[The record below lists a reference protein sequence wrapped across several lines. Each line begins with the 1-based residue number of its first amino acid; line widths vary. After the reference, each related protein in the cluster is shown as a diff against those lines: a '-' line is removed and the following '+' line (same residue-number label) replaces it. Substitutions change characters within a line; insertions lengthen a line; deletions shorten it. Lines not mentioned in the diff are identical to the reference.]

1 MLKKIFD
8 REQGK
13 KDFKDKNEEGN
24 FFNKN
29 RDLQSYSALDTSINK
44 LRRKYTSLKAEW
56 RRISDKAKR
65 GCGLAPGKEPKWY
78 KILNPV
84 FTETIEDLE
93 ITGNSTDVSFSL
105 NEGDDESGI
114 SEK

>member
-1 MLKKIFD
+1 MLKKIFN
-8 REQGK
+8 RERGK

-24 FFNKN
+24 FCNKN
-29 RDLQSYSALDTSINK
+29 GDLQSYSALDTSVNK

-65 GCGLAPGKEPKWY
+65 GCGLAPGKKPKWY

-84 FTETIEDLE
+84 FTETNEDGE
-93 ITGNSTDVSFSL
+93 KTGNSADVSFSL

>member
-1 MLKKIFD
+1 MFKKILD
-8 REQGK
+8 RERGK
-13 KDFKDKNEEGN
+13 KDFKGKNEEGN
-24 FFNKN
+24 FCNKN
-29 RDLQSYSALDTSINK
+29 GDFQSYSALDTSVNK

-56 RRISDKAKR
+56 RRISDKAKSR
-65 GCGLAPGKEPKWY
+65 CGLAPGKEPKWY

-84 FTETIEDLE
+84 FTETNEDLE
-93 ITGNSTDVSFSL
+93 KTGNSADVSFSL

>member
-1 MLKKIFD
+1 MSSTKVRCRNWAPEEKKLFA
-8 REQGK
+8 
-13 KDFKDKNEEGN
+13 NV
-24 FFNKN
+24 
-29 RDLQSYSALDTSINK
+29 L
-44 LRRKYTSLKAEW
+44 
-56 RRISDKAKR
+56 
-65 GCGLAPGKEPKWY
+65 EPKWY

-93 ITGNSTDVSFSL
+93 ITWNSADVSFSL

>member
-1 MLKKIFD
+1 MLKRIFD
-8 REQGK
+8 RERGK

-24 FFNKN
+24 FCYKN

-56 RRISDKAKR
+56 RRILDKAKR
-65 GCGLAPGKEPKWY
+65 GCGLAPAKEPKWY

>member
-1 MLKKIFD
+1 MFKKILD
-8 REQGK
+8 RERGK
-13 KDFKDKNEEGN
+13 KDFKSKNEEGN
-24 FFNKN
+24 FCNKN
-29 RDLQSYSALDTSINK
+29 GDFQSYSALDTSVNK

-56 RRISDKAKR
+56 RRMSDKAKR

-84 FTETIEDLE
+84 FTETNEDLE
-93 ITGNSTDVSFSL
+93 KTGNSADVSFSL

-114 SEK
+114 SEE